1 MGCWRSWR
9 AGGGPISPEG
19 ESQAW
24 AEAETIQTGAESE
37 SGECGG
43 DLQGVRCRGGRGAQ
57 EGALDPG
64 ALPLF
69 GEASPAEGACTVRLI
84 RVIAELFTGRP
95 SSGLVNGLETTLV
108 QATTLAG
115 TGRPRQGRKP
125 RRSRLTRVGEGGSG
139 VDLQGCTQSEEPAV
153 DRQRSLG
160 DPGWRLDGGDPCLP
174 PTRERLPACRSARA
188 AVLLIVTAWHAG
200 L

>member
-1 MGCWRSWR
+1 MEKLGLVHSTMMRRNGEARLGGWLGCWRSWR

-69 GEASPAEGACTVRLI
+69 GEESPAEGACTVRLI

-95 SSGLVNGLETTLV
+95 SSGLVNGSGDHPRPGDDVGGHWET
-108 QATTLAG
+108 QWI
-115 TGRPRQGRKP
+115 P
-125 RRSRLTRVGEGGSG
+125 
-139 VDLQGCTQSEEPAV
+139 
-153 DRQRSLG
+153 
-160 DPGWRLDGGDPCLP
+160 
-174 PTRERLPACRSARA
+174 
-188 AVLLIVTAWHAG
+188 
-200 L
+200 